1 MNSGVACMKR
11 REKVVANI
19 KSIFLVAILT
29 LIIAHLYILIAS
41 HYIYDGNITTC
52 NLDYYELAIQNR
64 RIFPNEIDKNNV
76 IKFNYSSYGDNKKSI
91 LLIIKYDNNDFYNT
105 IKTFEKGEYKYDNYY
120 FNYPTYIL
128 KYYKSNNLYEY
139 ACVDENN
146 ETIIYVYFY
155 KVKCEEI
162 VINVDYLPKEYIS
175 ESEVLEYD

>member
-1 MNSGVACMKR
+1 MKR

-91 LLIIKYDNNDFYNT
+91 LF
-105 IKTFEKGEYKYDNYY
+105 
-120 FNYPTYIL
+120 
-128 KYYKSNNLYEY
+128 S
-139 ACVDENN
+139 
-146 ETIIYVYFY
+146 
-155 KVKCEEI
+155 
-162 VINVDYLPKEYIS
+162 
-175 ESEVLEYD
+175 